1 MKAFLF
7 GDASIMGAT
16 NMRNF
21 LHIYGS
27 GDKRI
32 RCDSVNVNY
41 AQVSDLIHAPTAT
54 WRLDILNALFD
65 EEQVATICAIPLSK
79 SGKCDEIIWRLDGLG
94 AYSVKNGYRLLR
106 DDLLTA
112 ANVTAPAYSNLVV
125 RFFNE
130 MWLATLPVKVK
141 INMWRIANKFVP
153 TYSILHNRRL
163 NGIFFPRCFI
173 YPDWLE
179 WLAMVFCR
187 LNAKSFIHENVVV
200 RPPLSPGVLE
210 ESVIWQGVIDRDSA
224 GLIMASCIVPHY
236 HVTDAF
242 VAEVVACFQAITLAK
257 ELGFRRVVI
266 EGDSLMVI
274 KNVCSLTSDGS
285 MISPI
290 IYDIRDVVREF
301 VSISFRF
308 IHRTGN
314 NDAHSLARV
323 GRRQRVPS
331 YFVEE
336 APSEA
341 IAAAMLD
348 LEKLVHLR

>member
-1 MKAFLF
+1 MV
-7 GDASIMGAT
+7 
-16 NMRNF
+16 
-21 LHIYGS
+21 GS

-163 NGIFFPRCFI
+163 NVNNDCPLCLSSSESIAHLMRDC
-173 YPDWLE
+173 
-179 WLAMVFCR
+179 
-187 LNAKSFIHENVVV
+187 SF
-200 RPPLSPGVLE
+200 
-210 ESVIWQGVIDRDSA
+210 GVIDRDSA